1 MKKIPSLSILYWLK
15 PNKQKDADPFLYCRL
30 TVDGVRAEISLQRTV
45 PRSMWVNG
53 SVVGK
58 GAASKQLED
67 FLSLFKTNVLQHFN
81 NMLASDKEV
90 TAETL
95 KNAILGIVNEEER
108 PKTFSEMA
116 QLMNKEFSEKVKIK
130 KRSQNTLNKHIISQN
145 FFFQYLKDER
155 KVDDII
161 LEKLNLSYCYDFEHY
176 LSIKHKHSHNTFMK
190 HIKNV
195 KQVLIFA
202 KKKCQLKQNPFDG
215 FKCSYHEPKI
225 VLLEQHEIDKLY
237 NHNFTI
243 KRLEQVRDCYIF
255 CCYTA
260 YAFTDLMSLTMDNI
274 IMSLDK
280 ELWICKDRTKTDTAE
295 NVLLLPIPK
304 DIIEKYNDHECR
316 KKGFLLPQISLQNYN
331 GYLKEI
337 ATICGIEKDLTSH
350 TARFTFATTVTLE
363 NDVPIES
370 VSIMMGHKTIRTTQ
384 RYAKVTKRKLTNNM
398 QALRM
403 KLIQQPSNNESI
415 ISQVAG

>member
-1 MKKIPSLSILYWLK
+1 MKKIPTLSILYWLK
-15 PNKQKDADPFLYCRL
+15 PNKYNSEEPFLYCRL
-30 TVDGVRAEISLQRTV
+30 TVDGLRTEISLQRTV
-45 PRSMWVNG
+45 SRSMFENG
-53 SVVGK
+53 NVIGK
-58 GAASKQLED
+58 GTVAKQLED
-67 FLSLFKTNVLQHFN
+67 FLTLFKTNVLQHFN
-81 NMLASDKEV
+81 NLIASDKEI
-90 TAETL
+90 TGITI
-95 KNAILGIVNEEER
+95 KNAILGIVDESER

-116 QLMNKEFSEKVKIK
+116 QLMNKEFAEKVKIK

-155 KVDDII
+155 KMDNVI
-161 LEKLNLSYCYDFEHY
+161 LEKINLSYCYDFEHY
-176 LSIKHKHSHNTFMK
+176 LSIKHNHSHNTYMK
-190 HIKNV
+190 HIKNI

-202 KKKCQLKQNPFDG
+202 KKKCQLKASPFDG

-225 VLLEQHEIDKLY
+225 VLLEQHEIDTIY
-237 NHNFTI
+237 NHNFSI

-260 YAFTDLMSLTMDNI
+260 YAFTDLMSLTTDNI

-280 ELWICKDRTKTDTAE
+280 EFWICKDRTKTDTAE

-304 DIIEKYNDHECR
+304 EIIEKYKDHPCR
-316 KKGFLLPQISLQNYN
+316 EAGFLLPQISLTNYN

-337 ATICGIEKDLTSH
+337 ADVCGVNKELTSH

-370 VSIMMGHKTIRTTQ
+370 VSVMMGHKSIRTTQ

-398 QALRM
+398 QALRT
-403 KLIQQPSNNESI
+403 KLIQLPITSEEHINQD
-415 ISQVAG
+415 AG